1 MMLLPSGTFLRWI
14 YSLEQIQPGTLS
26 NVKNLLI
33 LKQWHLK
40 IQLMFMVCICKGCLQ
55 KNLLKLLSV
64 RLTSLHTFY
73 IYNTWTFFF
82 FKPAEHHKKSVSNL
96 GRASITCEKLQPRD
110 QVTMEGRKL
119 MMPAAAREFV

>member
-82 FKPAEHHKKSVSNL
+82 LNQQNTTKKSVSNL

-119 MMPAAAREFV
+119 MMPTAAREFV